1 MGIKQ
6 QGYDFQPEAKC
17 VQIENAGAVQQEKW
31 CKKYGVNIL
40 YVKINME
47 QKAQI
52 STVSCGLKY
61 GFWALWVDEF

>member
-6 QGYDFQPEAKC
+6 QGCDFQPEAKC
-17 VQIENAGAVQQEKW
+17 VQIENAVAVQQEKW

-47 QKAQI
+47 QKA
-52 STVSCGLKY
+52 
-61 GFWALWVDEF
+61 